1 MLTDQKTVKSRQSLW
16 KKILRN
22 RFFINTEISSN
33 LCPWLAHGWSPAVW
47 RYGWTS
53 WIVDHQ
59 LWLPFVEL
67 MRLFFMFLKC
77 NWLKTACTQ
86 KARFTFL
93 WCCIWIN
100 LMKSYN
106 RKWWT
111 ELQFEFSK
119 WLADLVYLVKWKPQN
134 RRIRFRG
141 KFRENWKYCMA
152 SFQFVSLF
160 SGFRITLICKFP
172 GNVPD
177 RWVMIGVTAR
187 KFLGISSSYENE
199 SSINE

>member
-1 MLTDQKTVKSRQSLW
+1 MSLHCNAYLSNSNWNIQRIGLMKLIENCLRFKS
-16 KKILRN
+16 
-22 RFFINTEISSN
+22 SS
-33 LCPWLAHGWSPAVW
+33 
-47 RYGWTS
+47 Y
-53 WIVDHQ
+53 
-59 LWLPFVEL
+59 
-67 MRLFFMFLKC
+67 
-77 NWLKTACTQ
+77 
-86 KARFTFL
+86 FL
-93 WCCIWIN
+93 WCCIWNN